1 MQQAVIVTFGTP
13 SQFSRFGKALSPD
26 AAYKLYTQGTA
37 FKFTNGRNVKF
48 GSPETRSQRRR
59 KKDQMQA
66 LRDKNA
72 REAAKAIIIQRVAR
86 GKIARKAN
94 RMSPC
99 LVCMEN
105 MFSNDKVQPWGCERH
120 GVCNIC
126 AQSIAQSQYPGCPQ
140 CRAPPKNDPVQ
151 IIQDDDSDSE
161 SESESDDESDD
172 YRTRWA
178 DTMRWSGDND
188 DYDVGAYSRQD
199 IMRENRADRANIMHM
214 VRGGYFR

>member
-1 MQQAVIVTFGTP
+1 MQAVIVTFGTP

-48 GSPETRSQRRR
+48 GSPETRSQRRL

-72 REAAKAIIIQRVAR
+72 RESAKAIIIQRVAR

-99 LVCMEN
+99 LICMEN
-105 MFSNDKVQPWGCERH
+105 MFSNDKVQPWGCGRH
-120 GVCNIC
+120 DVCNIC

-140 CRAPPKNDPVQ
+140 CRAPPKNGPVAVVP
-151 IIQDDDSDSE
+151 DDD
-161 SESESDDESDD
+161 SESDDR
-172 YRTRWA
+172 RTRWE
-178 DTMRWSGDND
+178 DTRRWSGDNA
-188 DYDVGAYSRQD
+188 YYTVGHLDRED
-199 IMRENRADRANIMHM
+199 IMDMDRLERRDIM
-214 VRGGYFR
+214 FRIRTDDNFLQN

>member
-1 MQQAVIVTFGTP
+1 MQAVIVTFGTP

-48 GSPETRSQRRR
+48 GSPETRSQRRL

-72 REAAKAIIIQRVAR
+72 RESAKAIIIQRVAR

-99 LVCMEN
+99 LICMEN
-105 MFSNDKVQPWGCERH
+105 MFSNDKVQPWGCGRH
-120 GVCNIC
+120 DVCNIC

-140 CRAPPKNDPVQ
+140 CRAPPKNGPVAVVP
-151 IIQDDDSDSE
+151 DDD
-161 SESESDDESDD
+161 SESDDR
-172 YRTRWA
+172 RTRWE
-178 DTMRWSGDND
+178 DTRRWSGDNA
-188 DYDVGAYSRQD
+188 YYTVGHLD
-199 IMRENRADRANIMHM
+199 REIYNSILPISSVGICTWLLLSLIHI
-214 VRGGYFR
+214 